1 RHPGRMPSNPAQG
14 ESFVTV
20 DVVIIG
26 LGYVGLPLAQEATRA
41 GMSVLGFDINAGVVE
56 GLNQGLSHVDDLTD
70 ADIAEMVA
78 GGFRATND
86 EAEIGAAKVA
96 VICVP
101 TPLSDDGG
109 PDLRAIEAATDAVAR
124 HLRPGMLVVLESTTY
139 PGTTDEVVRPKL
151 E

>member
-1 RHPGRMPSNPAQG
+1 MLPSARGTDRRTPSGRRARPRARPPSVRAGRRRHPGRMPSNPAQG

-20 DVVIIG
+20 GVVIIG
-26 LGYVGLPLAQEATRA
+26 RGYVGLPLAQEATRA

-86 EAEIGAAKVA
+86 EA
-96 VICVP
+96 
-101 TPLSDDGG
+101 
-109 PDLRAIEAATDAVAR
+109 
-124 HLRPGMLVVLESTTY
+124 
-139 PGTTDEVVRPKL
+139 
-151 E
+151 